1 MALYNCQVLHY
12 FPYFYITMEK
22 AAKTIKLED
31 LPRPESQRTLTPSEG
46 SFTDRPQTTD
56 EEAACQV
63 EAKNETDASAPN
75 DDPNAIGWD
84 GPDDPQNPMNWPE
97 KKKWTTI
104 GALSLMT
111 LLTYVLSV

>member
-1 MALYNCQVLHY
+1 
-12 FPYFYITMEK
+12 MEK
-22 AAKTIKLED
+22 AAKNIKLEE

-46 SFTDRPQTTD
+46 SVTERPQTTD
-56 EEAACQV
+56 EEAAFQA
-63 EAKNETDASAPN
+63 EAKKNETDASASN

-84 GPDDPQNPMNWPE
+84 GPDDPQNPMNWTE

-111 LLTYVLSV
+111 LLTYVLSVCLVLLISAC